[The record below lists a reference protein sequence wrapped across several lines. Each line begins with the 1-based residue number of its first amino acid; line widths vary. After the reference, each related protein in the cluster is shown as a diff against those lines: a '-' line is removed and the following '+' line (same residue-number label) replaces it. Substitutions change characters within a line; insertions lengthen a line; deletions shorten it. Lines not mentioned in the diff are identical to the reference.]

1 MLKHGLAGLLL
12 ALTAA
17 PALAGSCPTLMHD
30 IDRMLDDDAVVSA
43 LDASELERVRELR
56 EKGERLHENGDHG
69 ESVDVLDEALAILN
83 EADSGGSSGGYS
95 Y

>member
-1 MLKHGLAGLLL
+1 MWKHGLAGLLL
-12 ALTAA
+12 ALITA

-43 LDASELERVRELR
+43 LEASELERVRELR
-56 EKGERLHENGDHG
+56 EKGEQLHKNGNHG
-69 ESVDVLDEALAILN
+69 ESVDVLDEALAILD
-83 EADSGGSSGGYS
+83 EAESGGNSGGYS